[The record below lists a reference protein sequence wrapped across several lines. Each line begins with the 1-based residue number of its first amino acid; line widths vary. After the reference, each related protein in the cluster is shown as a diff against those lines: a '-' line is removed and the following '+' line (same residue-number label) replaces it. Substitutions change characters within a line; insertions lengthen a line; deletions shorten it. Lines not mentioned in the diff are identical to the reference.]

1 MRQMIRSGLDMEL
14 PKLLKNRVYVGIS
27 AGSVVAA
34 RSLSTSPMFLY
45 GPGREMHL
53 RAWDTWASI

>member
-27 AGSVVAA
+27 AGSVVTA

-45 GPGREMHL
+45 GPEAEMHL